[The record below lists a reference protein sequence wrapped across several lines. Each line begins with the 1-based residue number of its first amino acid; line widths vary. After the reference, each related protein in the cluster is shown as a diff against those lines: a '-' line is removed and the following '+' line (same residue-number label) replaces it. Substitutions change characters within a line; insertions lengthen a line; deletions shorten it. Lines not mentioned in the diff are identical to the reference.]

1 MMLFSLFLA
10 CGDKCPE
17 GYEVND
23 EEKACY
29 PIGEDSD
36 TDTTTT
42 DTADTDTDDTTDT
55 MTIPE
60 KKSVIHLQICKI

>member
-1 MMLFSLFLA
+1 MLVALLFA

-29 PIGEDSD
+29 PIEEGGDSD
-36 TDTTTT
+36 TDTT
-42 DTADTDTDDTTDT
+42 DTNDTDIVDT
-55 MTIPE
+55 
-60 KKSVIHLQICKI
+60 VLH

>member
-23 EEKACY
+23 E
-29 PIGEDSD
+29 
-36 TDTTTT
+36 
-42 DTADTDTDDTTDT
+42 
-55 MTIPE
+55 
-60 KKSVIHLQICKI
+60 KSVLSNR